1 MIYLVSGICLVLSVL
16 LILSM
21 RKVSQYE
28 KYMVDWEE
36 KKEVMSKIIRDS
48 DLKLKEIDYKG
59 SFEADDEVGYFFIM
73 LKEIQNLLNDV
84 DKDLL

>member
-1 MIYLVSGICLVLSVL
+1 MIYVVSVICLILSVL

-21 RKVSQYE
+21 RKVNQYE

-36 KKEVMSKIIRDS
+36 KKEVMSKIIRHS

-59 SFEADDEVGYFFIM
+59 SFEADDEVGYFFTM
-73 LKEIQNLLNDV
+73 LKEIQNLLNDA